1 VSLLALKKNMKKA
14 ISDTKRKLV
23 TFFDPKSPISEQYR
37 TIRTNIE
44 FSAIDEEMQTIMVTS
59 SGPAEG
65 KSTTA
70 ANLAVVFA
78 QQEKQVLLVDADLRK
93 PTVHYTFNLTNT
105 FGLTSVL
112 SKQMQLIEAVNE
124 SEIENL
130 GILTSGPI
138 PPNPAELLGS
148 KAMEQFLAEA
158 RQHFDVII
166 FDTPPML
173 AVTDAQVLANK
184 CDGSILVFYSGKTEM
199 EEAAKAKELLTSAKS
214 KLLGAVLNH
223 KKLQSSDY
231 YYYYGNK

>member
-1 VSLLALKKNMKKA
+1 MALKRSPKKA
-14 ISDTKRKLV
+14 ASDNKRKLV

-44 FSAIDEEMQTIMVTS
+44 FSSVDEEIQAIMVTS
-59 SGPAEG
+59 SGPGEG

-105 FGLTSVL
+105 FGLTTVL
-112 SKQMQLIEAVNE
+112 SKQMQLVEAVDE

-148 KAMEQFLAEA
+148 KAMDQFFREA
-158 RQHFDVII
+158 RQHFDIII

-173 AVTDAQVLANK
+173 AVTDAHVLANK
-184 CDGSILVFYSGKTEM
+184 CDGSILVVYSGKTEM
-199 EEAAKAKELLTSAKS
+199 EEAAKSKEILSSAKG

>member
-1 VSLLALKKNMKKA
+1 MALRKNAKKTVT
-14 ISDTKRKLV
+14 DGKRKLV
-23 TFFDPKSPISEQYR
+23 TFLDPKSPVSESYR

-44 FSAIDEEMQTIMVTS
+44 FSSVDEDIQAIMVTS
-59 SGPAEG
+59 AGPSEG

-78 QQEKQVLLVDADLRK
+78 QQEKHVLLVDADLRK

-112 SKQMQLIEAVNE
+112 SKQMQLVEAVDE
-124 SEIENL
+124 SGIDNL

-148 KAMEQFLAEA
+148 KAMNHFLSEA
-158 RQHFDVII
+158 RHNFDVIV

-173 AVTDAQVLANK
+173 AVTDAQVLASK
-184 CDGSILVFYSGKTEM
+184 CDGSILVVYSGKTEM
-199 EEAAKAKELLTSAKS
+199 EEAAKAKELLALAKS

>member
-1 VSLLALKKNMKKA
+1 MALNNKMKKA
-14 ISDTKRKLV
+14 MASTKRMLV
-23 TFFDPKSPISEQYR
+23 TFLDPKSPISEQYR

-44 FSAIDEEMQTIMVTS
+44 FSSIDEDMQAIMVTS

-112 SKQMQLIEAVNE
+112 SKQMQLVEAVDD
-124 SEIENL
+124 SEIDNL

-148 KAMEQFLAEA
+148 KAMNQFLVEA
-158 RQHFDVII
+158 REHFDVIL
-166 FDTPPML
+166 FDTPPVL

-184 CDGSILVFYSGKTEM
+184 CDGSILVVYSGRTEM
-199 EEAAKAKELLTSAKS
+199 DGAIKAKELLENTKS
-214 KLLGAVLNH
+214 KLLGVVLNH

>member
-1 VSLLALKKNMKKA
+1 MKKA
-14 ISDTKRKLV
+14 MASTKRMLV
-23 TFFDPKSPISEQYR
+23 TFLDPKSPISEQYR

-44 FSAIDEEMQTIMVTS
+44 FSSIDEDMQAIMVTS

-112 SKQMQLIEAVNE
+112 SKQMQLVEAVDD
-124 SEIENL
+124 SEIDNL

-148 KAMEQFLAEA
+148 KAMNQFLVEA
-158 RQHFDVII
+158 REHFDVII
-166 FDTPPML
+166 FDTPPVL

-184 CDGSILVFYSGKTEM
+184 CDGSILVVYSRRTEM
-199 EEAAKAKELLTSAKS
+199 DGAIKGKELLENTKS
-214 KLLGAVLNH
+214 KLLGVVLNH

>member
-1 VSLLALKKNMKKA
+1 MALNNKMKKA
-14 ISDTKRKLV
+14 MASTKRMLV
-23 TFFDPKSPISEQYR
+23 TFLDPKSPISEQYR

-44 FSAIDEEMQTIMVTS
+44 FSSIDEDMQAIMVTS

-112 SKQMQLIEAVNE
+112 SKQMQLVEAVDD
-124 SEIENL
+124 SEIDNL

-148 KAMEQFLAEA
+148 KAMNQFLVEA
-158 RQHFDVII
+158 REHFDVII
-166 FDTPPML
+166 FDTPPVL

-184 CDGSILVFYSGKTEM
+184 CDGSILVVYSGRTEM
-199 EEAAKAKELLTSAKS
+199 DGAIKGKELLENTKS
-214 KLLGAVLNH
+214 KLLGVVLNH

>member
-1 VSLLALKKNMKKA
+1 MKKA
-14 ISDTKRKLV
+14 MASTKRMLV
-23 TFFDPKSPISEQYR
+23 TFLDPKSPISEQYR

-44 FSAIDEEMQTIMVTS
+44 FSSIDEDMQAIMVTS
-59 SGPAEG
+59 SGPSEG

-112 SKQMQLIEAVNE
+112 SKQMQLVEAVDE
-124 SEIENL
+124 SEIDNL

-148 KAMEQFLAEA
+148 KAMNQFLLEA
-158 RQHFDVII
+158 REHFDVIL
-166 FDTPPML
+166 FDTPPVL

-184 CDGSILVFYSGKTEM
+184 CDGSILVVYSGRTEM
-199 EEAAKAKELLTSAKS
+199 DGAAKAKELLENAKS
-214 KLLGAVLNH
+214 KLLGVVLNH